1 MSKPDASISV
11 GADGSAFSKTIKAM
25 EKNTDTMANSIS
37 AKLARM
43 GQAFDGL
50 KSIGRDAAGVITAL
64 TEPAAHLENVATS
77 LGVVMGNAEA
87 AERLTGSLERLA
99 TNGVVSFDELH
110 RSARALTNVFK
121 DDAVISHY
129 VSRLADIAAGTDIPA
144 TRLAELVA
152 RMEDVGKAELTELSN
167 KGVPIYE
174 VLAEVM
180 GKSRDEVVKL
190 GNEGKVSCSAYLA
203 ALEKL
208 TDEGGRYHQMNSKM
222 SNTTKGSWDTLK
234 ASITECMAAIG
245 EPIND
250 ILRPV
255 LQDLASWIQNN
266 KEEITAVGKGI
277 VNVCTNVHT
286 LTIGLGILAATMR
299 GSMTAG
305 MMRMAAGFKPIMAGL
320 RSFRMAA
327 ALTGSYWR
335 ATMVGMAVATRAA
348 CAAIKGAL
356 ASTLVG
362 LGVVVLGEVLGW
374 LYTKFSDAEDA
385 AQDMG
390 AAAEDATAATNDAL
404 EASRREM
411 KLREEANRQERDRTQ
426 QMAEQARLAEEAR
439 RSEEQ
444 RLRAIEQQRKARHNS
459 EFESEMDA
467 LRDLGEPLGGGTAG
481 VVQARLRRVGS
492 PSEEALY
499 AERDRLE
506 SLKSIT
512 EEQKARYDEV
522 TAAIGKIEEEHRKAA
537 EAAREHTKEVE
548 DLRNQY
554 YDRRRNYNDAR
565 QNEAY
570 QKLSIPAQ
578 QKQLQQDA
586 RAAGYFGD
594 MNPEDIRSH
603 LDALAQADAGA
614 YAHQISALE
623 KILELHTELVK
634 RKQEYQATRTDD
646 MQQLR
651 IQALELAGRHRAAA
665 ALRDELALQQR
676 ITALREQGATEKQ
689 ATEQAALEARTQKAA
704 ERQQKINSS
713 RIELVQGS
721 QAAVGGGGASIR
733 IGDVQLKESK
743 QQTKYLKEI
752 FNALINPRSTVA
764 VLA

>member
-1 MSKPDASISV
+1 MPKADANITV
-11 GADGSAFSKTIKAM
+11 GADATAFTTQMAGLEKEVTEKMEKIGNVFMGALGLKAAAQNIAGAFSAF
-25 EKNTDTMANSIS
+25 
-37 AKLARM
+37 
-43 GQAFDGL
+43 
-50 KSIGRDAAGVITAL
+50 
-64 TEPAAHLENVATS
+64 TEPAAQLENVATS
-77 LGVVMGNAEA
+77 LGVVMGNTEA

-99 TNGVVSFDELH
+99 TNGVVGFDELY

-129 VSRLADIAAGTDIPA
+129 VSRLADIAAGADIPA
-144 TRLAELVA
+144 ARLAELVA
-152 RMEDVGKAELTELSN
+152 RMEDVGKAELTELAN
-167 KGVPIYE
+167 KSVPIYE
-174 VLAEVM
+174 ALAEVM
-180 GKSRDEVVKL
+180 GKSRDEVVKM
-190 GNEGKVSCSAYLA
+190 GNEGKISCSDLLA
-203 ALEKL
+203 AFEKL
-208 TDEGGRYHQMNSKM
+208 TDAGGRYYRLNSEM

-234 ASITECMAAIG
+234 ASITECMAALG
-245 EPIND
+245 EPMND
-250 ILRPV
+250 TLRPV
-255 LQDLASWIQNN
+255 LQDLATWIQDN

-277 VNVCTNVHT
+277 VNVCTNVHL
-286 LTIGLGILAATMR
+286 LTFALAVMGNRMFASVVSMAKIR
-299 GSMTAG
+299 AAMTALSLNLSA
-305 MMRMAAGFKPIMAGL
+305 MRMQMGAQATLWGTMWAGMV
-320 RSFRMAA
+320 
-327 ALTGSYWR
+327 
-335 ATMVGMAVATRAA
+335 ATTRAA
-348 CAAIKGAL
+348 VFAIKTAI
-356 ASTLVG
+356 ASSGVG
-362 LGVVVLGEVLGW
+362 IIIWLLGEAVA
-374 LYTKFSDAEDA
+374 YCMTKFGEAEDA
-385 AQDMG
+385 AADMG
-390 AAAEDATAATNDAL
+390 AAAKEAEDATNKALAA
-404 EASRREM
+404 SKKEM
-411 KLREEANRQERDRTQ
+411 EQKEEANRRERERTQ

-444 RLRAIEQQRKARHNS
+444 RLRAIEQQIKARHNS
-459 EFESEMDA
+459 EFESEMDS
-467 LRDLGEPLGGGTAG
+467 LRDIGEPLGGGTAG

-506 SLKSIT
+506 SLTSIT

-537 EAAREHTKEVE
+537 EAAREHTKELE
-548 DLRNQY
+548 DLRTQY
-554 YDRRRNYNDAR
+554 YDRRRNYNEAR

-586 RAAGYFGD
+586 RALGYFGD
-594 MNPEDIRSH
+594 MNHEGIRSH
-603 LDALAQADAGA
+603 LDALAQADAA
-614 YAHQISALE
+614 ANAQQIAALE

-634 RKQEYQATRTDD
+634 RKQEYQATRTGD

-676 ITALREQGATEKQ
+676 IAELREQGATKKE
-689 ATEQAALEARTQKAA
+689 ATEQATLEAKTQKAA

-713 RIELVQGS
+713 RIEFVQGS

-752 FNALINPRSTVA
+752 FNALINPRSTYA